1 MVSNTEGLVRS
12 RALVNR
18 LTSSFR
24 ADVKLWLSGV
34 LLALIVWWGV
44 GLYGTAIEPADQ
56 DQVGGDPIEQ
66 PAEETPTQPEPDAA
80 PAGPAPQ

>member
-1 MVSNTEGLVRS
+1 MTKEVKPTEARQGRRGTPVLVILIVGL
-12 RALVNR
+12 
-18 LTSSFR
+18 
-24 ADVKLWLSGV
+24 

-66 PAEETPTQPEPDAA
+66 PAGETPTQPEPDAA